1 MAHAPAGRII
11 WAHTGIGGPPVA
23 RVKALLDRYPTLMGE
38 LSYRPG
44 LACEGGQLCAEWREL
59 LLAYPG
65 RFMIGSDT
73 WINARWQTYDQ
84 IMRDYRTWLGGLPDD
99 VASGIAWGNAARLF
113 GVN

>member
-1 MAHAPAGRII
+1 M
-11 WAHTGIGGPPVA
+11 
-23 RVKALLDRYPTLMGE
+23 KALLDRYPTLMGE